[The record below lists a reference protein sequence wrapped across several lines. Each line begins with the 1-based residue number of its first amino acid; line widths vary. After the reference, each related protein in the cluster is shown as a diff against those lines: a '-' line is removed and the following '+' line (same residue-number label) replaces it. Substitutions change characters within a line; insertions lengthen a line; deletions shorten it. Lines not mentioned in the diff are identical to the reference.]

1 MNKLRNIFNK
11 LKLAVNSPRIYLVNH
26 FEDLRNEIDI
36 ESQTFLNKD
45 GLSVEGR
52 EKVIQQQEE
61 MIKEVDLIQSQC
73 LTNLDKIKCDPI
85 SLGDFEQRLNSL
97 DLEDQNAVL
106 NVEKNLFCALYLRE
120 KFLFVNQGII
130 FLNKKKDKEVEFI
143 KVSILHILERTLDS
157 FFGVLLIVEDEYLRY
172 SDDIRQKIE

>member
-11 LKLAVNSPRIYLVNH
+11 LKSSVNSPRIYLVNH

-45 GLSVEGR
+45 GLSVEDR

-73 LTNLDKIKCDPI
+73 LANLDKIKSDPI

-106 NVEKNLFCALYLRE
+106 KVENNLFCALFQRE
-120 KFLFVNQGII
+120 KSLFMNQGIL
-130 FLNKKKDKEVEFI
+130 FLNGKKDMEVEFI
-143 KVSILHILERTLDS
+143 KVSILHILERTPDS
-157 FFGVLLIVEDEYLRY
+157 FFGVLLIVEDEYMRY